1 MSVALITGTSIGIGQ
16 STALR
21 LARDGY
27 EVYASMR
34 NTAAG
39 APLLEA
45 KAAED
50 LSIELIELDVNDPAS
65 CERAVEEVVGRA
77 GRIDVLVNNAG
88 VGGGRAIEETSDE
101 DWHAIFETNL
111 FGAICLTRLV
121 LPGMRERK
129 TGAIVNVTSVSG
141 RLAIAPQAV
150 YTASKFALEAASE
163 VLAQEV
169 HRFGIRVVIIE
180 PGVILT
186 PIFAKASQEVHET
199 SPYLDFDLRMGRIF
213 GSRLQDPSPPELV
226 ADTIAEALTTDE
238 PKLRYP
244 VGEDAHQWIAGRAN
258 LSDEDWVAL
267 GREMTL
273 DDFAAIHLETFG
285 IEV

>member
-1 MSVALITGTSIGIGQ
+1 MAVALITGTSTGIGQ

-39 APLLEA
+39 TPLLEA

-50 LSIELIELDVNDPAS
+50 LAIQVIELDVSDAAS
-65 CERAVEEVVGRA
+65 CERAVAEITGQA

-88 VGGGRAIEETSDE
+88 IGGGGAIEETSDSAWQATF
-101 DWHAIFETNL
+101 DTNF
-111 FGAICLTRLV
+111 FGAMRLTRLV
-121 LPGMRERK
+121 LPGMRERRE
-129 TGAIVNVTSVSG
+129 GAIVNVTSVAG
-141 RLAIAPQAV
+141 RMATSPQGDYA
-150 YTASKFALEAASE
+150 ASKFALEAASE
-163 VLAQEV
+163 ILAQEMF
-169 HRFGIRVVIIE
+169 RFGIRVALIE

-186 PIFAKASQEVHET
+186 PIFAKATLEIDET
-199 SPYLDFDLRMGRIF
+199 SPYLDFTQRIGRIF
-213 GSRLQDPSPPELV
+213 QSRLQDPGSPELV
-226 ADTIAEALTTDE
+226 ADVISEALSTDQ

-244 VGEDAHQWIAGRAN
+244 VGDDAHSWITGRAK
-258 LSDEDWVAL
+258 LSDEEWIAT

-273 DDFAAIHLETFG
+273 DEFAADHLETFG
-285 IEV
+285 IEI